1 MPSIL
6 FFLEGNDDERF
17 FARVIAPPLE
27 DRNCT
32 VRIWKYAREKRKR
45 TIQLLKSVQGAGM
58 AYVFVRDID
67 DAPSVR
73 AKKEEMV
80 RCFEVLTGED
90 IAVVV
95 MEIESWYLAGAN
107 AAFLSRIGADGIWN
121 TDHITKEQF
130 NQLIPRPM
138 SRIVFM
144 QEILKHFDVE
154 VAKKRNASFRY
165 FMHRWIEKGD

>member
-17 FARVIAPPLE
+17 FARVIAPLLE
-27 DRNCT
+27 NQNYT

-67 DAPSVR
+67 DAPSVH
-73 AKKEEMV
+73 AKKDEMAH
-80 RCFEVLTGED
+80 CFEVLTGAD

-107 AAFLSRIGADGIWN
+107 DALLRRIGADGVWS

-130 NQLIPRPM
+130 NCLIPRPM

-144 QEILKHFDVE
+144 QEILKYFDVE

-165 FMHRWIEKGD
+165 FMHRWIENGG

>member
-17 FARVIAPPLE
+17 FTRVIAPPLE
-27 DRNCT
+27 SQNYT

-67 DAPSVR
+67 DAPSVQ
-73 AKKEEMV
+73 AKKEEMI
-80 RCFEVLTGED
+80 RCFEVVSDGD
-90 IAVVV
+90 IVVVV
-95 MEIESWYLAGAN
+95 MEIESWYLAGARP
-107 AAFLSRIGADGIWN
+107 ALLKRIGAEGYGD
-121 TDHITKEQF
+121 TDYITKEQF

-144 QEILKHFDVE
+144 QEILKHFDLE
-154 VAKKRNASFRY
+154 GAKEKNASFRY
-165 FMHRWIEKGD
+165 FMRRWIERSC